1 MKKIFLVIILLA
13 GVAYVGSQIYI
24 TNKNQQAQVSGA
36 VVNITNG
43 QLITTSVAQGGTIT
57 FKLYTTGNQQL
68 TTSQLAK
75 LYIEPIG
82 PNKPI
87 MTITRT
93 GTDTYSAQ
101 IPTNFPVGTYEI
113 SIFPR
118 LNSGTDMNWYFNE
131 SLTVTAAPVVVTPPV
146 APPTV
151 PPVVT
156 PPVVVVPPVVVP
168 PIVTPP
174 VANQSFSATPPP
186 SISGSSNGL
195 DVGNIKVD
203 NEDGH
208 IRISWTNTKLTHG
221 FVDYG
226 TTASYGKTEKTQT
239 HSFVGRT
246 ADHLVRLSGI
256 LPNTTYHF
264 RIRVEAE
271 GGVKARTIDGTF
283 FSGPNPGWMS
293 IISPNN
299 DVILQNGKT
308 EKIFWY
314 TNYQTLPIDMYLMG
328 GKLSAPVKLKS
339 SNAGHA
345 SFGVNMPQ
353 RNGQETIQIPSTT
366 IAPPG
371 WGYYISIRINNTE
384 VAKSANFEIAQNK
397 GPIGFSTP
405 VTTFKKG
412 ETYTVTWNRNDS
424 LYSGGINIELYSG
437 NSISGNRV
445 SIYNYEPRS
454 ATNSVIKAKIRVR
467 DNVLPGKYKLKL
479 TELNSFGV
487 VSYRTTGEIDVVV
500 TE

>member
-1 MKKIFLVIILLA
+1 MLVLLI
-13 GVAYVGSQIYI
+13 GVVYAGSQIYI
-24 TNKNQQAQVSGA
+24 TNKNQQAQASGSGIS
-36 VVNITNG
+36 ITNG
-43 QLITTSVAQGGTIT
+43 QLLTTSVAQGGTIT
-57 FKLYTTGNQQL
+57 FKLYLAKGHL
-68 TTSQLAK
+68 TADQVSK
-75 LYIEPIG
+75 LYIEPLG

-87 MTITRT
+87 MTITQS
-93 GTDTYSAQ
+93 GVDTYTAQ
-101 IPTNFPVGTYEI
+101 IPSDFPVGKYDI
-113 SIFPR
+113 SVFPK
-118 LNSGTDMNWYFNE
+118 LNTGMNDVSWYFNE
-131 SLTVTAAPVVVTPPV
+131 QITITKATPVTPPI
-146 APPTV
+146 V

-156 PPVVVVPPVVVP
+156 PPTVTVPPVNSPVV
-168 PIVTPP
+168 ITPP
-174 VANQSFSATPPP
+174 VVNQGFSATPPP
-186 SISGSSNGL
+186 STNNGSNGL
-195 DVGNIKVD
+195 NVGNIVID
-203 NEDGH
+203 NLDNH

-271 GGVKARTIDGTF
+271 GGVKATTVDGTF
-283 FSGPNPGWMS
+283 FSGPNPGWMN
-293 IISPNN
+293 IVSPNN
-299 DVILQNGKT
+299 DVILQNDKT

-353 RNGQETIQIPSTT
+353 RNGQETIKIPSVA

-371 WGYYISIRINNTE
+371 KGYYVSIRINNAE
-384 VAKSANFEIAQNK
+384 VAKSAAFEIARDK
-397 GPIGFSTP
+397 GPIGFSATT
-405 VTTFKKG
+405 TTFKKG
-412 ETYTVTWNRNDS
+412 ELYTVTWNRNDG
-424 LYSGGINIELYSG
+424 LYSGGVNIELYNG

-445 SIYNYEPRS
+445 WVYDYEPRS
-454 ATNSVIKAKIRVR
+454 DTNSVIKAKIKIR
-467 DNVLPGKYKLKL
+467 DSVLPGKYKLKL

-487 VSYRTTGEIDVVV
+487 ISYRTLGEIDVVV
-500 TE
+500 TN